1 MDYLPLAA
9 VLVYAYI
16 AAWWLARHG
25 TPEIRRRR
33 ALRTKVMARKLKCP
47 LCQSPLPAW
56 DGAFDKCRGGGFT
69 AIWGGGDG
77 APVGSMRIHCA
88 TCDKEVWIWV
98 HPDGSVVPHFAW
110 LWDNSKRGD
119 V

>member
-1 MDYLPLAA
+1 VDYLPLAA
-9 VLVYAYI
+9 VLVYVFV

-33 ALRTKVMARKLKCP
+33 VLRAKVMARKLTCP

-56 DGAFDKCRGGGFT
+56 EGSFDKYRGGLFT
-69 AIWGGGDG
+69 AVWGVGEQG
-77 APVGSMRIHCA
+77 PVGSIRIHCA
-88 TCDKEVWIWV
+88 ACDEEVWFWI
-98 HPDGSVVPHFAW
+98 HPDGTVVPHFAW